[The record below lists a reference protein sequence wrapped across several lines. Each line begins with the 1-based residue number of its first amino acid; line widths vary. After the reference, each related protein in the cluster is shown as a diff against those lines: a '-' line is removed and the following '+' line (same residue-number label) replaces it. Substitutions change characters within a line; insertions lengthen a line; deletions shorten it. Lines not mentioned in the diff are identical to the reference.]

1 MSGAPNYYSRNPDPR
16 ANYDQAPLNDL
27 GKLENHFSDDEVK
40 VDSKQILDTNISNV
54 SFKNECMWSNCI
66 LEWLNLCFCPHFSK
80 EDDVWIWRFH
90 GALGANVGL
99 DEHIDKGLYHPIGM
113 DFLVIAII
121 WY

>member
-1 MSGAPNYYSRNPDPR
+1 MKKKMDFKKNLIIHFFGLETMSGAPNYYSRNPDPR

-66 LEWLNLCFCPHFSK
+66 LEWLNLCFLSSF
-80 EDDVWIWRFH
+80 
-90 GALGANVGL
+90 
-99 DEHIDKGLYHPIGM
+99 
-113 DFLVIAII
+113 
-121 WY
+121 